1 MDRTP
6 APRRHDAPYRF
17 LVGTTGCAG
26 DIRRH
31 MGSADYSYAF
41 VLEALAPALE
51 RLGSWRYLPVPEASL
66 GLAAARAAAEGTRPV
81 HLSLHPP
88 QNAYFS
94 PVVPT
99 VLFPFWEFP
108 EVPCRDFGH
117 NTRQNWV
124 RMCRG
129 AGLVLVAC
137 RFTADALRRA
147 GISAP
152 IAVVPVPVPDRAFR
166 VPDWDPSWTWTIPCR
181 HLVWGGP
188 PREQTA
194 EPPAPAAPPPAPR
207 VGLKRRVAR
216 RLKGV
221 YHRRVAPWLSEP
233 TRQRLRRAKRR
244 MLRQADPP
252 LPLLPS
258 TPLSLSGLVYTSL
271 FNLADRRKNPR
282 DLLSAFLIAFRE
294 RPDVTLV
301 LKLATSATREY
312 HELIELDALYRSLRI
327 DHACRVVV
335 LTDFLTDDGLDGL
348 NRATTYYVNTSKAE
362 GACLPLL
369 RALAGGRP
377 AIAPRHTAML
387 DYFDGDIGYV
397 VRSDPE
403 PTHWPHDPE
412 FRHETTW
419 HRLVWS
425 DLRDAFLASAEVAER
440 DRAAY
445 DAMSAAARRRMRDLV
460 SVDAATE
467 ALRQALAQIDAPPVG
482 ALGWDERDADR
493 DEAKARVA

>member
-6 APRRHDAPYRF
+6 TPRRDASPFRF
-17 LVGTTGCAG
+17 LVSTTGCAG

-31 MGSADYSYAF
+31 VGSADYSYAF

-66 GLAAARAAAEGTRPV
+66 AHAAAKAEAGGARAI
-81 HLSLHPP
+81 HLCLHPP
-88 QNAYFS
+88 QNAFFT
-94 PVVPT
+94 PAVPT

-108 EVPCRDFGH
+108 DVPDRDFGH
-117 NTRQNWV
+117 NTRQNWL

-129 AGLVLVAC
+129 AGLILTAC
-137 RFTADALRRA
+137 RFTAETLRDAGLP
-147 GISAP
+147 AP
-152 IAVVPVPVPDRAFR
+152 IAVVPVPVPDRAFA
-166 VPDWDPSWTWTIPCR
+166 VPAWNPSWEWTITCR

-188 PREQTA
+188 RPEVPAVAPTA
-194 EPPAPAAPPPAPR
+194 PPAPPPVPLR
-207 VGLKRRVAR
+207 VRAR
-216 RLKGV
+216 RRLARPVKGF
-221 YHRRVAPWLSEP
+221 YRRRVAPWLSEP
-233 TRQRLRRAKRR
+233 TRERLRRAKRR
-244 MLRQADPP
+244 VLKQPDPP

-258 TPLSLSGLVYTSL
+258 TPLRVSGLVYTSL

-282 DLLSAFLIAFRE
+282 DLLSAFLLAFRE
-294 RPDVTLV
+294 REDVTLV
-301 LKLATSATREY
+301 LKLATSPSREH

-335 LTDFLTDDGLDGL
+335 ITDFLSDEGLDDL

-387 DYFDGDIGYV
+387 DYFDEAIGYV

-425 DLRDAFLASAEVAER
+425 DLRDAFLAGAEVAER

-445 DAMSAAARRRMRDLV
+445 DAMADAARRRMRDLV
-460 SVDAATE
+460 SIDAATE
-467 ALRQALAQIDAPPVG
+467 ALRTALAQIDAPRSG
-482 ALGWDERDADR
+482 ALGWDERGR
-493 DEAKARVA
+493 DEPRTRVA